1 VVSFQQPSVFAE
13 AREIHIRLKQ
23 LLRLGMTII
32 ERVDEVEAD
41 IAPDQIEAR
50 RTPAF
55 KFSCFFGLLQDFL
68 SYQVLSNH

>member
-1 VVSFQQPSVFAE
+1 
-13 AREIHIRLKQ
+13 
-23 LLRLGMTII
+23 MTII